1 MEMPKSQLIK
11 SPRIDVGTKNLM
23 QGVSG
28 SEFQFLDFLESTGQ
42 LDAVSCKRARST
54 FQSSFQNLSTVLL
67 ELGLIPDQK
76 LADLQAQFLG
86 LDRIQSTE
94 LPTEPVTDLILP
106 QDYQRSSNFMI
117 VDVSDTTVTLA
128 TAQPFQTDS
137 IRALGY
143 FLDKRPVI
151 KVIDLS
157 SLSSH
162 LARLVAT
169 ENFATVEEL
178 QSSGIAQ
185 EDDIER
191 LRDVARDAPTIKLLN
206 RLIASAVAKNA
217 SDIHIEPAEDLV
229 RVRFRID
236 GALQLAEHLPKET
249 QAGLTSR
256 VKILSRLNI
265 AEQRLPQD
273 GRIRIPIRGRDVDL
287 RVSTT
292 PVLFGES
299 IAMRI
304 LDRQEIPLDFAAL
317 GFSTTDAAWISR
329 MISQPNGIILVTGPT
344 GSGKTTTLYAA
355 LSSLN
360 TPTSKLFSV
369 EDPVEFHLNGV
380 NQIQVKPQIG
390 LDFAAILRS
399 VLRQDPDIVMV
410 GEMRDLETA
419 RIAVQASLTGHL
431 VLSTLHTNSAA
442 ASITRLLDM
451 GVEDYLLASCLRGVI
466 AQRLV
471 RKLCTDCR
479 ERHKVSPEVATMFK
493 IPATTSIHEARG
505 CGKCG
510 GTGYRGRTV
519 IYELLA
525 VGPDVRHLLSQHA
538 SESQLEGSAKKAGMT
553 TMFDNARDKILE
565 GETSVDEVMRIIA
578 GSVG

>member
-1 MEMPKSQLIK
+1 MSKSQSLENPVINTT
-11 SPRIDVGTKNLM
+11 VANLAQGLQGTEL
-23 QGVSG
+23 
-28 SEFQFLDFLESTGQ
+28 QFLDFLEFTGQ

-54 FQSSFQNLSTVLL
+54 FQSSSQNLSTVLL

-86 LDRIQSTE
+86 LDRIQSSD
-94 LPTEPVTDLILP
+94 LPTEPITELILP
-106 QDYQRSSNFMI
+106 PDYQRSSSFMI
-117 VDVSDTTVTLA
+117 VDVNDTTVTVA

-143 FLDKRPVI
+143 FLDKRLVM

-157 SLSSH
+157 SLSGH
-162 LARLVAT
+162 LARLAAT
-169 ENFATVEEL
+169 ENFATVGEL
-178 QSSGIAQ
+178 QSSGVAQ

-256 VKILSRLNI
+256 VKILARLNI

-304 LDRQEIPLDFAAL
+304 LDRQEVPLDFAAL
-317 GFSTTDAAWISR
+317 GFSKQDADWISR

-369 EDPVEFHLNGV
+369 EDPVEFHLNGI

-390 LDFAAILRS
+390 LDFAAVLRS

-479 ERHKVSPEVATMFK
+479 QKQKPSLEVAAIFK
-493 IPATTSIHEARG
+493 LSAATTIYEAKG
-505 CGKCG
+505 CSKCS

-519 IYELLA
+519 VYELLN

-553 TMFDNARDKILE
+553 TMFDNARSKIMD

-578 GSVG
+578 GSFG